1 MVKPFPADDP
11 VMISLKLR
19 LVTTRDYIARWKLAL
34 LYAFPIANSLWLGL
48 LRGPQKKSQDQKP
61 DHHGT
66 ISGRKAK
73 NNPTNPLTIGIEG
86 PQRAKKQS
94 ASAEAM
100 GKIVLGA
107 IFRFFLAYLKKKQYL
122 CSRKGFLKMKLK
134 EIKQAIGSLAEVSG
148 DDELDICHLLTDSRQ
163 LGAEPGH
170 TLFFAIRTAQ
180 NDGAKYIPELREKGV
195 QAFVTGDSI
204 AALQALAAHVREQF
218 HGTVIGI
225 TGSNGKTV
233 VKEWLYQ
240 LLKDDYTVIR
250 SPKSYNS
257 QIGVPLSV
265 WGLEPHLTSPQGEEH
280 PLLRRGTG
288 RGLLAIFEAGISQP
302 GEMERLEPMIRPTIG
317 VITYIGHEHDENF
330 SSLEQKREE
339 KMKLFVHSEQIIE
352 DPTHQNVRTCAAV
365 MRALGYD
372 EEVIAE
378 RILHQTHETVL
389 KVNLSALVDNVRY
402 FRSLLKPET
411 KLTCMVKAFA
421 YGAGSVEVSRALQ
434 KANDSFVHRTSSNG
448 TLVDY
453 LAVAVA
459 DEGVELRKAG
469 ITLPIIIMD
478 PEVAAMDLILE
489 NNLEPNVY
497 SHQSLKTVIAAA
509 EAKGLENVPIHI
521 KIDSGMHRLG
531 FYKEDIP
538 WLIGKLQQTKAVRV
552 ASVFSHLAG
561 SDEAQFDDFT
571 LQQIRYFDDCAEE
584 LKNGL
589 SDVAGLSAERSI
601 LKHILN
607 SAGIERF
614 TDYQFDMCRLG
625 IGLYGFSFA
634 GARLRNVCSLETTIL
649 SVKTVQAGETIGY
662 GRHTKLDEDRVI
674 AVIPIGYADGFDRR
688 FSNYGGEVY
697 IRGKRCPVVG
707 NVCMDQAMIDVTG
720 TDARP
725 GDPVE
730 IFGEHVTLQ
739 ELADKLGT
747 ITYEILTSVSRRVQR
762 LYFYE

>member
-1 MVKPFPADDP
+1 MRV
-11 VMISLKLR
+11 S
-19 LVTTRDYIARWKLAL
+19 
-34 LYAFPIANSLWLGL
+34 
-48 LRGPQKKSQDQKP
+48 
-61 DHHGT
+61 
-66 ISGRKAK
+66 
-73 NNPTNPLTIGIEG
+73 
-86 PQRAKKQS
+86 
-94 ASAEAM
+94 
-100 GKIVLGA
+100 
-107 IFRFFLAYLKKKQYL
+107 
-122 CSRKGFLKMKLK
+122 
-134 EIKQAIGSLAEVSG
+134 EIKKVIGDRLTVIGNE
-148 DDELDICHLLTDSRQ
+148 DLDIRHLLIDSRQ
-163 LGAEPGH
+163 LGAEPEA
-170 TLFFAIRTAQ
+170 TLFFAIKTDK
-180 NDGAKYIPELREKGV
+180 NDGANYIPDLKAKGV
-195 QAFVTGDSI
+195 KAFVTGD
-204 AALQALAAHVREQF
+204 AVQALQDLAAYVRSTF
-218 HGTVIGI
+218 DGTVIGI

-240 LLKDDYTVIR
+240 LLKEDYEVIR

-265 WGLEPHLTSPQGEEH
+265 WQLANTKPQI
-280 PLLRRGTG
+280 
-288 RGLLAIFEAGISQP
+288 AIFEAGISMP
-302 GEMERLEPMIRPTIG
+302 GEMEKLERIIRPTIG

-330 SSLEQKREE
+330 ASLEQKREE
-339 KMKLFVHSEQIIE
+339 KNKLFVHAKTVIE

-372 EEVIAE
+372 EETIAE
-378 RILHQTHETVL
+378 RILHQTHETVME
-389 KVNLSALVDNVRY
+389 VNLTALVDNVRY
-402 FRSLLKPET
+402 FRSLLKPTT

-421 YGAGSVEVSRALQ
+421 YGAGSVEVSKALQ
-434 KANDSFVHRTSSNG
+434 KCG
-448 TLVDY
+448 LVDY

-538 WLIGKLQQTKAVRV
+538 WLLDKLKGQKAVRV

-561 SDEAQFDDFT
+561 SDEPQFDDFT
-571 LQQIRYFDDCAEE
+571 REQIAYFDACAEE
-584 LKNGL
+584 LKASLNYP
-589 SDVAGLSAERSI
+589 I
-601 LKHILN
+601 IKHICN

-634 GARLRNVCSLETTIL
+634 GAQLRNVCTLRTTIL
-649 SVKTVQAGETIGY
+649 SVKTVKAGETIGY

-688 FSNYGGEVY
+688 FSNYGGEVF

-707 NVCMDQAMIDVTG
+707 NVCMDQAMVDVTG

-725 GDPVE
+725 GDSAEV
-730 IFGEHVTLQ
+730 FGDKMPLQ

-762 LYFYE
+762 IYFYE

>member
-1 MVKPFPADDP
+1 
-11 VMISLKLR
+11 
-19 LVTTRDYIARWKLAL
+19 
-34 LYAFPIANSLWLGL
+34 
-48 LRGPQKKSQDQKP
+48 
-61 DHHGT
+61 
-66 ISGRKAK
+66 
-73 NNPTNPLTIGIEG
+73 
-86 PQRAKKQS
+86 
-94 ASAEAM
+94 
-100 GKIVLGA
+100 
-107 IFRFFLAYLKKKQYL
+107 
-122 CSRKGFLKMKLK
+122 MKLS
-134 EIKQAIGSLAEVSG
+134 EIRQAIGTLATVEG
-148 DDELDICHLLTDSRQ
+148 EDELEIRHLLTDSRELEAHSTKAAQ
-163 LGAEPGH
+163 
-170 TLFFAIRTAQ
+170 TLFFAIRTEK

-195 QAFVTGDSI
+195 RAFVTGDAV
-204 AALQALAAHVREQF
+204 AALQALAAYVRSQF

-265 WGLEPHLTSPQGEEH
+265 WQLEK
-280 PLLRRGTG
+280 LLKDSKDSKDSKD
-288 RGLLAIFEAGISQP
+288 LNDLKEPIAIFEAGISQP
-302 GEMERLEPMIRPTIG
+302 GEMERLEPVIRPTIG

-330 SSLEQKREE
+330 ASLEQKREE
-339 KMKLFVHSEQIIE
+339 KMKLFVHSEQVIE

-372 EEVIAE
+372 EETITE

-402 FRSLLKPET
+402 FRGLLRPQT

-434 KANDSFVHRTSSNG
+434 KSG
-448 TLVDY
+448 LVDY

-497 SHQSLKTVIAAA
+497 SRQSLKTVIAAA
-509 EAKGLENVPIHI
+509 EAKGLEYYPIHI

-531 FYKEDIP
+531 FYEEDLP
-538 WLIGKLQQTKAVRV
+538 WLIDRLNHQKAVSVR
-552 ASVFSHLAG
+552 SVFSHLAG
-561 SDEAQFDDFT
+561 SDEPQFDDFT
-571 LQQIRYFDDCAEE
+571 LQQIKYFDRCAEE
-584 LKNGL
+584 LKKGL
-589 SDVAGLSAERSI
+589 SDQVPSTTV

-634 GARLRNVCSLETTIL
+634 GAKLRNVCTLETTIL
-649 SVKTVQAGETIGY
+649 SVKTVKAGETIGY

-707 NVCMDQAMIDVTG
+707 NVCMDQAMVDVTG

-730 IFGEHVTLQ
+730 VFGEHMPLE

>member
-1 MVKPFPADDP
+1 
-11 VMISLKLR
+11 
-19 LVTTRDYIARWKLAL
+19 
-34 LYAFPIANSLWLGL
+34 
-48 LRGPQKKSQDQKP
+48 
-61 DHHGT
+61 
-66 ISGRKAK
+66 
-73 NNPTNPLTIGIEG
+73 
-86 PQRAKKQS
+86 
-94 ASAEAM
+94 
-100 GKIVLGA
+100 
-107 IFRFFLAYLKKKQYL
+107 
-122 CSRKGFLKMKLK
+122 MKLS
-134 EIKQAIGSLAEVSG
+134 EIKKAIGDIAEVTG
-148 DDELDICHLLTDSRQ
+148 DDSLEIRHLLTDSRQ
-163 LGAEPGH
+163 LKSPQD
-170 TLFFAIRTAQ
+170 TLFFALKTDK
-180 NDGAKYIPELREKGV
+180 NDGAKYIPELQAQGV
-195 QAFVTGDSI
+195 QAFVTGDSLT
-204 AALQALAAHVREQF
+204 ALQTLAAYVRSRF
-218 HGTVIGI
+218 TGTVIGI

-240 LLKDDYTVIR
+240 LLKEDYTIIR

-265 WGLEPHLTSPQGEEH
+265 WQLTSLPPKEGS
-280 PLLRRGTG
+280 
-288 RGLLAIFEAGISQP
+288 GLGQLAIFEAGISQP
-302 GEMERLEPMIRPTIG
+302 GEMERLEKIIRPTIG

-330 SSLEQKREE
+330 DSLEQKRAE
-339 KMKLFVHSEQIIE
+339 KMKLFVHSQKVIE

-372 EEVIAE
+372 EETIAA
-378 RILHQTHETVL
+378 RILQQTHETVL

-402 FRSLLKPET
+402 FRSKLKPTT

-421 YGAGSVEVSRALQ
+421 YGAGSVEVSKALQ
-434 KANDSFVHRTSSNG
+434 ASG
-448 TLVDY
+448 LVDY

-459 DEGVELRKAG
+459 DEGVELRRAG

-509 EAKGLENVPIHI
+509 ETKGLESIPIHV

-538 WLIGKLQQTKAVRV
+538 WLLDRLTHQKAVRV

-571 LQQIRYFDDCAEE
+571 LQQIRYFDSCAEE
-584 LKNGL
+584 LK
-589 SDVAGLSAERSI
+589 AGLNYPV
-601 LKHILN
+601 LKHICN

-614 TDYQFDMCRLG
+614 SDFQFDMCRLG
-625 IGLYGFSFA
+625 IGLYGFSFT
-634 GARLRNVCSLETTIL
+634 GAKLRNVCTLETTIL
-649 SVKTVQAGETIGY
+649 SVKTVKAGETIGY
-662 GRHTKLDEDRVI
+662 GRHTKLAEDRVI

-688 FSNYGGEVY
+688 FSNYGGEVWV
-697 IRGKRCPVVG
+697 RGKRCPVVG
-707 NVCMDQAMIDVTG
+707 NVCMDQAMVDITG

-725 GDPVE
+725 GDVVE
-730 IFGEHVTLQ
+730 VFGEHMPLQ

-762 LYFYE
+762 VYFYE

>member
-1 MVKPFPADDP
+1 M
-11 VMISLKLR
+11 
-19 LVTTRDYIARWKLAL
+19 L
-34 LYAFPIANSLWLGL
+34 LS
-48 LRGPQKKSQDQKP
+48 
-61 DHHGT
+61 
-66 ISGRKAK
+66 
-73 NNPTNPLTIGIEG
+73 
-86 PQRAKKQS
+86 
-94 ASAEAM
+94 
-100 GKIVLGA
+100 
-107 IFRFFLAYLKKKQYL
+107 
-122 CSRKGFLKMKLK
+122 
-134 EIKQAIGSLAEVSG
+134 EIKQVIGSIATVTG
-148 DDELDICHLLTDSRQ
+148 DENLEIKHLLTDSRQ
-163 LGAEPGH
+163 LGAEPEH
-170 TLFFAIRTAQ
+170 TLFFALKTAK
-180 NDGAKYIPELREKGV
+180 NDGAKYIPELQAKGV
-195 QAFVTGDSI
+195 QAFVTGDALS
-204 AALQALAAHVREQF
+204 ALQTLAAYVRLQF
-218 HGTVIGI
+218 TGTVIGI

-240 LLKDDYTVIR
+240 LLKDDYTIIR

-265 WGLEPHLTSPQGEEH
+265 WQLTGYGLQV
-280 PLLRRGTG
+280 TG
-288 RGLLAIFEAGISQP
+288 DGKPCLAIFEAGISQP
-302 GEMERLEPMIRPTIG
+302 GEMEKLERIIRPTIG

-330 SSLEQKREE
+330 VSLEQKREE
-339 KMKLFVHSEQIIE
+339 KMKLFVHSPTVIE

-372 EEVIAE
+372 EETISS
-378 RILHQTHETVL
+378 RILQQTHETVL

-402 FRSLLKPET
+402 FRSLLKPTT

-421 YGAGSVEVSRALQ
+421 YGAGSVEVSKALQ
-434 KANDSFVHRTSSNG
+434 TSG
-448 TLVDY
+448 LVDY

-459 DEGVELRKAG
+459 DEGVELRRAG

-478 PEVAAMDLILE
+478 PEVASMDLILE

-531 FYKEDIP
+531 FYKEDMP
-538 WLIGKLQQTKAVRV
+538 WLIDRLTHQKAVRV

-571 LQQIRYFDDCAEE
+571 LGQIKYFDACAEE
-584 LKNGL
+584 LK
-589 SDVAGLSAERSI
+589 AGLRAAGMYGSGASPAI
-601 LKHILN
+601 IKHICN

-614 TDYQFDMCRLG
+614 SDFQFDMCRLG
-625 IGLYGFSFA
+625 IGLYGFSFV
-634 GARLRNVCSLETTIL
+634 GAQLRNVCTLETTIL
-649 SVKTVQAGETIGY
+649 SVKTVKAGETIGY
-662 GRHTKLDEDRVI
+662 GRHTTLNEDRVI

-697 IRGKRCPVVG
+697 VRGKRCPVVG

-720 TDARP
+720 ADARP
-725 GDPVE
+725 GDIAEV
-730 IFGEHVTLQ
+730 FGEHMPLQ

-762 LYFYE
+762 IYFYE

>member
-1 MVKPFPADDP
+1 
-11 VMISLKLR
+11 
-19 LVTTRDYIARWKLAL
+19 
-34 LYAFPIANSLWLGL
+34 
-48 LRGPQKKSQDQKP
+48 
-61 DHHGT
+61 
-66 ISGRKAK
+66 
-73 NNPTNPLTIGIEG
+73 
-86 PQRAKKQS
+86 
-94 ASAEAM
+94 
-100 GKIVLGA
+100 
-107 IFRFFLAYLKKKQYL
+107 
-122 CSRKGFLKMKLK
+122 MKLSL
-134 EIKQAIGSLAEVSG
+134 IKRIIGLIAIVEG
-148 DDELDICHLLTDSRQ
+148 DDDIEIRHLLTDSRE
-163 LGAEPGH
+163 LAAHSDWKPEEV
-170 TLFFAIRTAQ
+170 LFFAIKTAK
-180 NDGAKYIPELREKGV
+180 NDGAKYIPSLRAQGV
-195 QAFVTGDSI
+195 RAFVTGNAI
-204 AALQALAAHVREQF
+204 EALQDLAAYVRSQF
-218 HGTVIGI
+218 QGTVIGI

-265 WGLEPHLTSPQGEEH
+265 FLLENADRPADCKTVSLIDRSAERPV
-280 PLLRRGTG
+280 
-288 RGLLAIFEAGISQP
+288 LAIFEAGISQP
-302 GEMERLEPMIRPTIG
+302 GEMERLERIIRPTIG

-330 SSLEQKREE
+330 ESLEQKRAE
-339 KMKLFVHSEQIIE
+339 KMKLFVHSQTVIE

-372 EEVIAE
+372 EETISS

-402 FRSLLKPET
+402 FRSLLKPTT

-421 YGAGSVEVSRALQ
+421 YGAGSVEVSKALQ
-434 KANDSFVHRTSSNG
+434 ASE
-448 TLVDY
+448 LVDY

-459 DEGVELRKAG
+459 DEGVELRRAG

-497 SHQSLKTVIAAA
+497 SHQSLKTVIAAV
-509 EAKGLENVPIHI
+509 ESKGLEHYPIHI

-538 WLIGKLQQTKAVRV
+538 WLIDRLTHQKAVSVR
-552 ASVFSHLAG
+552 SVFSHLAG

-571 LQQIRYFDDCAEE
+571 LSQIKYFDSCAEE
-584 LKNGL
+584 LKKGL
-589 SDVAGLSAERSI
+589 KDEGI
-601 LKHILN
+601 IKHICN

-614 TDYQFDMCRLG
+614 TQFQFDMCRLG
-625 IGLYGFSFA
+625 IGLYGFSFN
-634 GARLRNVCSLETTIL
+634 GAQLRNVCSLETTIL
-649 SVKTVQAGETIGY
+649 SVKTVKAGETIGY
-662 GRHTKLDEDRVI
+662 GRHTRLTEDRVI

-697 IRGKRCPVVG
+697 VRGKRCPVVG
-707 NVCMDQAMIDVTG
+707 NVCMDQAMVDITG

-725 GDPVE
+725 GDVAE
-730 IFGEHVTLQ
+730 VFGEHMPLQ

-762 LYFYE
+762 IYFYE

>member
-1 MVKPFPADDP
+1 M
-11 VMISLKLR
+11 KLSE
-19 LVTTRDYIARWKLAL
+19 I
-34 LYAFPIANSLWLGL
+34 
-48 LRGPQKKSQDQKP
+48 
-61 DHHGT
+61 
-66 ISGRKAK
+66 K
-73 NNPTNPLTIGIEG
+73 NAI
-86 PQRAKKQS
+86 
-94 ASAEAM
+94 
-100 GKIVLGA
+100 GA
-107 IFRFFLAYLKKKQYL
+107 IATVT
-122 CSRKGFLKMKLK
+122 G
-134 EIKQAIGSLAEVSG
+134 G
-148 DDELDICHLLTDSRQ
+148 DDLDIRHLLIDSRL
-163 LGAEPGH
+163 LGNEPEK
-170 TLFFAIRTAQ
+170 TLFFALKTDK
-180 NDGAKYIPELREKGV
+180 NDGANYIPELQSKGV
-195 QAFVTGDSI
+195 QAFVTGDAL
-204 AALQALAAHVREQF
+204 AALQALAAYVRSQF
-218 HGTVIGI
+218 TGTVIGI

-240 LLKDDYTVIR
+240 LLKEDYTIVR

-265 WGLEPHLTSPQGEEH
+265 WQLSNSEAVQQCNGLTAQRSNSPQDGQAK
-280 PLLRRGTG
+280 PLLC
-288 RGLLAIFEAGISQP
+288 LFEAGISQP
-302 GEMERLEPMIRPTIG
+302 GEMEKLERIIRPTIG

-330 SSLEQKREE
+330 VSLEQKREE
-339 KMKLFVHSEQIIE
+339 KMKLFVHSTTVIE

-372 EEVIAE
+372 EETIAS

-402 FRSLLKPET
+402 FRSKLKPTT

-421 YGAGSVEVSRALQ
+421 YGAGSVEVSKALQ
-434 KANDSFVHRTSSNG
+434 ASG
-448 TLVDY
+448 LVDY

-459 DEGVELRKAG
+459 DEGVELRRAG

-509 EAKGLENVPIHI
+509 QAKGLEYVPIHI

-531 FYKEDIP
+531 FYKEDMP
-538 WLIGKLQQTKAVRV
+538 WLIDRLTHQKAVRV

-561 SDEAQFDDFT
+561 SDEAQFDEFT
-571 LQQIRYFDDCAEE
+571 LSQIKYFDSCAEE
-584 LKNGL
+584 LKKGL
-589 SDVAGLSAERSI
+589 GDEGISGLGV
-601 LKHILN
+601 LKHICN

-614 TDYQFDMCRLG
+614 AEYQFDMCRLG

-634 GARLRNVCSLETTIL
+634 GAKLRNVCTLETTIL
-649 SVKTVQAGETIGY
+649 SVKTVKAGETIGY
-662 GRHTKLDEDRVI
+662 GRHTTLTEDRTI

-688 FSNYGGEVY
+688 FSNYGGSVY
-697 IRGKRCPVVG
+697 VRGKRCPVVG
-707 NVCMDQAMIDVTG
+707 NVCMDQAMVDVTG

-725 GDPVE
+725 GDVVE
-730 IFGEHVTLQ
+730 VFGEHMPLE

-762 LYFYE
+762 IYFYE